1 MKPKGIYIRAFA
13 ILFSMSG
20 ALFVSS
26 FAHADEKIR
35 LNPNYKGPTEQ
46 NSSFNNSEIITEDL
60 GQDFIQFLDTPDDD
74 DQYIHLKEPE
84 NDNRS
89 IISLSDNNNSGYSFS
104 FDQEYQYSPSLSFD
118 MTSPLSGY
126 TGANLFSHN
135 TGGSRAVFS
144 LGENNG
150 SNNQLLKNSSL
161 KFFVGSSFIQPG
173 SDRYSML
180 LQNGLLGQRAY
191 NVSFGVGYSGF
202 ELGASFSRND
212 NLLSADLSGYDLGLG
227 YIGRNWS
234 ANLKVGEYN
243 NGPTAL
249 VASDLG
255 AFNNISA
262 YELGAA
268 YRLFPNISLTGRFTY
283 YSYGVGS
290 EVMPIDDV
298 KSLIFGTN
306 FSF

>member
-1 MKPKGIYIRAFA
+1 MKLKPKGIYIRAFA
-13 ILFSMSG
+13 ILLSMSE
-20 ALFVSS
+20 ALYVSS

-46 NSSFNNSEIITEDL
+46 NSSFNNNEIITEDL
-60 GQDFIQFLDTPDDD
+60 GQDFIQFIDTPDDD
-74 DQYIHLKEPE
+74 DQYILLKEPK
-84 NDNRS
+84 NDDRS
-89 IISLSDNNNSGYSFS
+89 IISLSDNNSGYSFS
-104 FDQEYQYSPSLSFD
+104 FGQEYQYSPSLSFD

-126 TGANLFSHN
+126 TGATLLSHN
-135 TGGSRAVFS
+135 TGGSKAVLS
-144 LGENNG
+144 LGK
-150 SNNQLLKNSSL
+150 NNQLLESSSL

-212 NLLSADLSGYDLGLG
+212 NLLSTELSGYDLGLE
-227 YIGRNWS
+227 YVGRNWS
-234 ANLKVGEYN
+234 ANLKVGEYS
-243 NGPTAL
+243 NGPAAL
-249 VASDLG
+249 IASDFG
-255 AFNNISA
+255 TFDNISA

-290 EVMPIDDV
+290 QVMPIDDV